1 MRFQAPL
8 LNIRRLASNIAW
20 AGQFKDL
27 HVFQRAERLTVTNS
41 TTSEVIFD
49 SDGSTLGERAVL
61 GHMTIVRGQSLR
73 KKTGKMMGLWSLF
86 LPDAT
91 QVEVVTFPMPEMQD
105 GLALGIWIKIQPHL
119 LEDST
124 GLTRRKCAE
133 GQVAGAAN
141 FGRRLNADRRLE
153 ENE

>member
-1 MRFQAPL
+1 
-8 LNIRRLASNIAW
+8 
-20 AGQFKDL
+20 
-27 HVFQRAERLTVTNS
+27 
-41 TTSEVIFD
+41 
-49 SDGSTLGERAVL
+49 
-61 GHMTIVRGQSLR
+61 
-73 KKTGKMMGLWSLF
+73 MMGLWSLF

-153 ENE
+153 AILRVARRA